1 MYLIISYIKFFFKS
15 IKLQGVHSPFVF
27 DLVAKCFRDKKD
39 YAEYSILE
47 KYNKQLSQSKATIS
61 ITDFGSGSRVFRSNE
76 RQVSAMAKYAGISKK
91 RQRLL
96 FRLTHYFDFQ
106 NTLEL
111 GTSLGKATIAFA
123 LSEKNNITTVEGCPA
138 TADYTGKSLK
148 NAGCKN
154 ISVIN
159 DSFENFLNNPL
170 PFSPDFIYIDGN
182 HTYKDT
188 LHHFQ
193 KLLPDVHNETVMIFD
208 DIYWSK
214 EMQRAW
220 KEIAAHPK
228 VTVAIDSFY
237 WGMAFF
243 RKEQEKESFTI
254 RL

>member
-1 MYLIISYIKFFFKS
+1 MYLILSYIKFFFKS
-15 IKLQGVHSPFVF
+15 IKLHGVHSPFVF
-27 DLVAKCFRDKKD
+27 DLVEKCFKDKKN
-39 YAEYSILE
+39 YKEYRILDH
-47 KYNKQLSQSKATIS
+47 YNQKLAQSKEFIS
-61 ITDFGSGSRVFRSNE
+61 VTDFGSGSRVFRSNE
-76 RQVSAMAKYAGISKK
+76 RKVAAIAKLAGISKK
-91 RQRLL
+91 RQCLL
-96 FRLTHYFDFQ
+96 FRLTNYFNFK

-123 LSEKNNITTVEGCPA
+123 LSEKNNIITVEGCPE
-138 TADYTGKSLK
+138 TAAFTGKSLK
-148 NAGCKN
+148 NVGCN
-154 ISVIN
+154 NVTVIN
-159 DSFENFLNNPL
+159 NSFENFLNKPL
-170 PFSPDFIYIDGN
+170 SFSPDCIYIDGN

-188 LHHFQ
+188 LHYFHQ
-193 KLLPDVHNETVMIFD
+193 ILPDVYNETVMIFD

-237 WGMAFF
+237 WGMVFF